1 MIFAPRRKAYLQHW
15 PILLQIVL
23 AHSAI
28 LADGLLLRFVNCQ
41 IGEKVISDLLV
52 DAAVSV
58 SIVNIKFYSKA
69 ASSIL
74 KSVKPRQHSPRSWN
88 G

>member
-52 DAAVSV
+52 GAAVTFEKGF
-58 SIVNIKFYSKA
+58 IW
-69 ASSIL
+69 L
-74 KSVKPRQHSPRSWN
+74 RS
-88 G
+88 